1 VLLLTRT
8 RLSSCDRE
16 VDTSGYAPEPLEGEW
31 TMTRHRIS
39 ALLAI
44 LGALLTVALGAT
56 AAAAQAPV
64 KEP

>member
-1 VLLLTRT
+1 
-8 RLSSCDRE
+8 
-16 VDTSGYAPEPLEGEW
+16 
-31 TMTRHRIS
+31 MTRHRIS